1 MAAQYAGAK
10 SVKSRVSQL
19 DGATRS
25 MPWRTIGQEAARRFL
40 ARSLDVG
47 RVAHA
52 YLLTG
57 PANCGKTTL
66 ALDFARA
73 LVCTGQPRP
82 CDLCPECR
90 MLLGAGHPDVEQI
103 EGEVDEAPEF
113 SALWKAGASER
124 PRRALRIER
133 VRDLIRVMATRPG
146 QAAYRVATLDGSMV
160 QDAAASALL
169 KLFEE
174 PASRS
179 VLLLRA
185 PAVEAL
191 PPPIA
196 SRCQVVRLGP
206 VPTPQISAW
215 LQSAHAVPA
224 EDATVYAALATG
236 RPGLAQR
243 LAAGGGHTQLDAQVA
258 LWLEMASADTVTR
271 LDQAAVWG
279 RNFPAARAALDL
291 AALIWHQL
299 LQLAAAQDAGRAGT
313 EPAPLPALQTP
324 AAHVLRDRGIAVL
337 GAQLAR
343 IARASRLLDAN
354 VQPRLALEW
363 MMLGL

>member
-1 MAAQYAGAK
+1 MA
-10 SVKSRVSQL
+10 
-19 DGATRS
+19 
-25 MPWRTIGQEAARRFL
+25 WRTIGQEPACRFL
-40 ARSLDVG
+40 ARSLDIG

-73 LVCTGQPRP
+73 LICTGSPRP
-82 CDLCPECR
+82 CDICPECR

-103 EGEVDEAPEF
+103 EGEADEAPEF
-113 SALWKAGASER
+113 SALWKGGAGER

-133 VRDLIRVMATRPG
+133 VRELIRVMATRPSL
-146 QAAYRVATLDGSMV
+146 AAYRVATLDGSMV
-160 QDAAASALL
+160 QDAAASELL

-206 VPTPQISAW
+206 VPTRDISAW
-215 LQSAHAVPA
+215 LQSTLAVPD
-224 EDATVYAALATG
+224 EDATVYAALASG

-243 LAAGGGHTQLDAQVA
+243 LATGGGHAQLDAQVK

-279 RNFPAARAALDL
+279 RNFPSARAALDL
-291 AALIWHQL
+291 AALIWHHL
-299 LQLAAAQDAGRAGT
+299 LQLTAAQAVGREET
-313 EPAPLPALQTP
+313 DPAPLPALQTP
-324 AAHVLRDRGIAVL
+324 AAHLLRDRGIETL

-363 MMLGL
+363 MVLGL

>member
-1 MAAQYAGAK
+1 M
-10 SVKSRVSQL
+10 S
-19 DGATRS
+19 
-25 MPWRTIGQEAARRFL
+25 WRTMGQEPARAFL
-40 ARSLDVG
+40 ARSLDLG
-47 RVAHA
+47 RVSHA

-73 LVCTGQPRP
+73 LICTGALPP
-82 CDLCPECR
+82 CDACPECR

-103 EGEVDEAPEF
+103 ESEHDEAPEF
-113 SALWKAGASER
+113 SALWKSGSVDR

-133 VRDLIRVMATRPG
+133 VRELIRVMATRPS

-174 PASRS
+174 PAPCA

-185 PAVEAL
+185 PALEAL

-196 SRCQVVRLGP
+196 SRCQVVRLTP
-206 VPTPQISAW
+206 VPPCAIALW
-215 LQSAHAVPA
+215 LQTTLGSSP
-224 EDATVYAALATG
+224 EDAATYAALAAG

-243 LAAGGGHTQLDAQVA
+243 LATASGGRAPLDSQIA
-258 LWLEMASADTVTR
+258 LWLELAGADTVTR
-271 LDQAAVWG
+271 LDQAGVWG

-291 AALIWHQL
+291 AALVWHHL
-299 LQLAAAQDAGRAGT
+299 LQMAANQANAAVKVAGGVPTVTSLQTAAALR
-313 EPAPLPALQTP
+313 
-324 AAHVLRDRGIAVL
+324 LRDTGVQVL
-337 GAQLAR
+337 ASQLAL

-363 MMLGL
+363 LMLELGAA

>member
-1 MAAQYAGAK
+1 
-10 SVKSRVSQL
+10 
-19 DGATRS
+19 
-25 MPWRTIGQEAARRFL
+25 MPWHTIGQEPARAYL
-40 ARSLDVG
+40 ARSLELD

-73 LVCTGQPRP
+73 LVCTGTPCP
-82 CDLCPECR
+82 CDDCPECR
-90 MLLGAGHPDVEQI
+90 MVLGGRHPDVEQI
-103 EGEVDEAPEF
+103 EAEQDEAPEF
-113 SALWKAGASER
+113 SALWKSTSGDR

-133 VRDLIRVMATRPG
+133 VRELIRVMATRPS

-196 SRCQVVRLGP
+196 SRCQRIRLTP
-206 VPTPQISAW
+206 VPPLDIAAW
-215 LQSAHAVPA
+215 LQTTLAVA
-224 EDATVYAALATG
+224 SDEAVACSGLATG
-236 RPGLAQR
+236 RPGLAMR
-243 LAAGGGHTQLDAQVA
+243 LATATGGHGPLDGQIA
-258 LWLEMASADTVTR
+258 LWLDLVSADTVTR
-271 LDQAAVWG
+271 LDQAGVWG

-291 AALIWHQL
+291 AALVWHLL
-299 LQLAAAQDAGRAGT
+299 LQRAAGAARHDDASVDTSSR
-313 EPAPLPALQTP
+313 LPALDTLP
-324 AAHVLRDRGIAVL
+324 ARRLLTAGVPTVGR
-337 GAQLAR
+337 QLAL
-343 IARASRLLDAN
+343 ITRASRLLDAN

-363 MMLGL
+363 LMLELGATT

>member
-1 MAAQYAGAK
+1 
-10 SVKSRVSQL
+10 
-19 DGATRS
+19 
-25 MPWRTIGQEAARRFL
+25 MPWQTIGQEPARAFL
-40 ARSLDVG
+40 AHGLALG

-73 LVCTGQPRP
+73 LVCTGEPRP
-82 CDLCPECR
+82 CDRCPECR

-103 EGEVDEAPEF
+103 ETEQDEAPEF
-113 SALWKAGASER
+113 SALWKPAAGER
-124 PRRALRIER
+124 ARRALRIER
-133 VRDLIRVMATRPG
+133 VRELIRVMATRPS
-146 QAAYRVATLDGSMV
+146 QAAYRVATLDGGMV

-174 PASRS
+174 PAARA

-196 SRCQVVRLGP
+196 SRCQLVRLTT
-206 VPTPQISAW
+206 VPTAEIAAW
-215 LQSAHAVPA
+215 LQATLGLAGD
-224 EDATVYAALATG
+224 DAAAYAALATG
-236 RPGLAQR
+236 RPGLAKR
-243 LAAGGGHTQLDAQVA
+243 LATVAGGRGHLDGQIA
-258 LWLEMASADTVTR
+258 LWLDLASADTVAR
-271 LDQAAVWG
+271 LDQAGVWG
-279 RNFPAARAALDL
+279 RSFPVARAALDL
-291 AALIWHQL
+291 AALVWHL
-299 LQLAAAQDAGRAGT
+299 LLERAADGTGEGGGPVSAAPGLPVLDTPPALRLRATGVPTLAGQLA
-313 EPAPLPALQTP
+313 L
-324 AAHVLRDRGIAVL
+324 
-337 GAQLAR
+337 

-363 MMLGL
+363 LLLELGAPL

>member
-1 MAAQYAGAK
+1 M
-10 SVKSRVSQL
+10 L
-19 DGATRS
+19 
-25 MPWRTIGQEAARRFL
+25 WRTIGQEPARRFL
-40 ARSLDVG
+40 AGSLDAG

-73 LVCTGQPRP
+73 LICTGERPP
-82 CDLCPECR
+82 CDVCAECR

-103 EGEVDEAPEF
+103 EGEADEAPEF
-113 SALWKAGASER
+113 SALWKAGAGER

-133 VRDLIRVMATRPG
+133 VRELIRVMATRPS
-146 QAAYRVATLDGSMV
+146 QAAYRLATLDGSMV

-174 PASRS
+174 PSSRS

-185 PAVEAL
+185 PAIEAL
-191 PPPIA
+191 PPPIV
-196 SRCQVVRLGP
+196 SRCQVVRLGL
-206 VPTPQISAW
+206 VPTLDIERW
-215 LQSAHAVPA
+215 LQSAQAVPA
-224 EDATVYAALATG
+224 ADAALYAALAAG

-243 LAAGGGHTQLDAQVA
+243 LASGGGHGQLDAQVT
-258 LWLEMASADTVTR
+258 LWLELASADTVTR

-279 RNFPAARAALDL
+279 RNFPTARAALDL

-299 LQLAAAQDAGRAGT
+299 LQLATAQAIDGVTTGPRA
-313 EPAPLPALQTP
+313 LPALQTP
-324 AAHVLRDRGIAVL
+324 AAMVLRERGIEQL
-337 GAQLAR
+337 GTQLAR

-354 VQPRLALEW
+354 VQPRLAMEW
-363 MMLGL
+363 VALDL

>member
-1 MAAQYAGAK
+1 
-10 SVKSRVSQL
+10 V
-19 DGATRS
+19 
-25 MPWRTIGQEAARRFL
+25 PWRTVGQEPARRFL
-40 ARSLDVG
+40 ARTLEAG

-57 PANCGKTTL
+57 PANGGKTTL

-73 LVCTGQPRP
+73 LICTGDPRP
-82 CDLCPECR
+82 CDVCPECR

-103 EGEVDEAPEF
+103 EGDADEAPEF
-113 SALWKAGASER
+113 SALWKAGAAEG

-133 VRDLIRVMATRPG
+133 VRELIRVMATRPT

-196 SRCQVVRLGP
+196 SRCQVVRLAL
-206 VPTPQISAW
+206 VPTPTIAQW
-215 LQSAHAVPA
+215 LRTAQAVPA
-224 EDATVYAALATG
+224 EDADLYAALAGG

-243 LAAGGGHTQLDAQVA
+243 LVAGGGHGPLDAQIA
-258 LWLEMASADTVTR
+258 LWLDLAAGDTVTR

-291 AALIWHQL
+291 AALIWHHL
-299 LQLAAAQDAGRAGT
+299 LQLAAGG
-313 EPAPLPALQTP
+313 APPHGSHQLPALQTP
-324 AAHVLRDRGIAVL
+324 AAQRLQEGGIETV
-337 GAQLAR
+337 GRQLAL

-363 MMLGL
+363 LLLEM

>member
-1 MAAQYAGAK
+1 
-10 SVKSRVSQL
+10 
-19 DGATRS
+19 
-25 MPWRTIGQEAARRFL
+25 MPWRTIGQEPARRFL
-40 ARSLDVG
+40 ARSLDIG

-66 ALDFARA
+66 ALDFARV
-73 LVCTGQPRP
+73 LICTGSPRP
-82 CDLCPECR
+82 CDICPECR

-103 EGEVDEAPEF
+103 EGEADEAPEF
-113 SALWKAGASER
+113 SALWKGGAGER

-133 VRDLIRVMATRPG
+133 VRELIRVMATRPS

-185 PAVEAL
+185 PAIEAL

-206 VPTPQISAW
+206 VPTRDISAW
-215 LQSAHAVPA
+215 LQSTLAVPD
-224 EDATVYAALATG
+224 EDATVYAALASG

-243 LAAGGGHTQLDAQVA
+243 LATGGGHAQLDAQVK
-258 LWLEMASADTVTR
+258 LWLEMAFADTVTR

-279 RNFPAARAALDL
+279 RNFPSARAALDL
-291 AALIWHQL
+291 AALIWHHL
-299 LQLAAAQDAGRAGT
+299 LQLTAAQAVGREET
-313 EPAPLPALQTP
+313 DPAPLPALQTP
-324 AAHVLRDRGIAVL
+324 AAHLLRDRGIETL

-363 MMLGL
+363 MVLGL